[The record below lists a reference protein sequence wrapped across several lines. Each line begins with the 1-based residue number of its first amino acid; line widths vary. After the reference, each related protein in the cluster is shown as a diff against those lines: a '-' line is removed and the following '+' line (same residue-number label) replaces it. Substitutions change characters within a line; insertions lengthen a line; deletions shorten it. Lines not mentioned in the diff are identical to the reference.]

1 MLKESLVPGS
11 PLSVTCT
18 SKVHGSPL
26 LVQVPPKV
34 AVLPVITKESNIT
47 LCTLA
52 PLAWFTYCRSP
63 PIGPLVDRACTMKPK
78 FAIPGPGTSTVPPP
92 VTLPTV
98 GGGGRRAGRAREVGA
113 PGCTHRD
120 AVPDLLGAPPEVR
133 GIKRGGAGQFRLDNE
148 GGVGATAVTRLEGP
162 TSHREVC
169 RTGPACHVRVAGAVD
184 GDAEALVIA
193 DAAEIRGVNEPRPR
207 RIHLRYEGI
216 AKDAAAVE
224 TRVEGASDRREVTR
238 T

>member
-1 MLKESLVPGS
+1 MYP
-11 PLSVTCT
+11 
-18 SKVHGSPL
+18 
-26 LVQVPPKV
+26 QR
-34 AVLPVITKESNIT
+34 
-47 LCTLA
+47 
-52 PLAWFTYCRSP
+52 CRSRYP
-63 PIGPLVDRACTMKPK
+63 ERC
-78 FAIPGPGTSTVPPP
+78 
-92 VTLPTV
+92 
-98 GGGGRRAGRAREVGA
+98 
-113 PGCTHRD
+113 
-120 AVPDLLGAPPEVR
+120 PEVR
-133 GIKRGGAGQFRLDNE
+133 GIKKGGASRIQLGNE
-148 GGVGATAVTRLEGP
+148 DVVGATAVTRLEGP

-238 T
+238 KGLARHVGISGGVDRDRSPGISAHPPEVRGVEEHRINDERPAGSYVSTLKPTVRVSLST

>member
-18 SKVHGSPL
+18 SKVHGTPL

-52 PLAWFTYCRSP
+52 HLAWFTYCRSP

-92 VTLPTV
+92 TDRLRHCCNRPASSPNDVWS
-98 GGGGRRAGRAREVGA
+98 
-113 PGCTHRD
+113 
-120 AVPDLLGAPPEVR
+120 VPS
-133 GIKRGGAGQFRLDNE
+133 K
-148 GGVGATAVTRLEGP
+148 
-162 TSHREVC
+162 
-169 RTGPACHVRVAGAVD
+169 
-184 GDAEALVIA
+184 
-193 DAAEIRGVNEPRPR
+193 
-207 RIHLRYEGI
+207 
-216 AKDAAAVE
+216 
-224 TRVEGASDRREVTR
+224 
-238 T
+238 